1 MKRGLLLVALLT
13 WLISGVA
20 QDLGKTEPANTL
32 QELKEA
38 LRRATNEMEYHPD
51 SVELRLR
58 KAALNMQLEQ
68 WQVAKD
74 EYDEVLRLQAGN
86 LTALYFRA
94 YANERLRRY
103 SFARLDYEELLRLV
117 PGNFNAMLGLALLNQ
132 KDHHLTEAADQL
144 SLMVSMFPDSAVVY
158 AARANL
164 ECERGQLDPADYD
177 YSEALRLEPENRDW
191 LLAHFDVLLALGRRN
206 EARAKLDRLVA
217 LGVARTALEEY
228 YRKVRS

>member
-1 MKRGLLLVALLT
+1 MKRGMLLVVLLT
-13 WLISGVA
+13 WLTAIVA
-20 QDLGKTEPANTL
+20 QNLATTEPVSTV
-32 QELKEA
+32 QELKES

-132 KDHHLTEAADQL
+132 KDRHLTEAADQL

-164 ECERGQLDPADYD
+164 ERERGQLDPADYD

-191 LLAHFDVLLALGRRN
+191 LLAHVDVLLALGRRN
-206 EARAKLDRLVA
+206 DARAKLDRLVA

-228 YRKVRS
+228 YRRVRS

>member
-1 MKRGLLLVALLT
+1 MKRCVMSSVVVLA
-13 WLISGVA
+13 WFMACMA
-20 QDLGKTEPANTL
+20 QETSVKD
-32 QELKEA
+32 LKES
-38 LRRATNEMEYHPD
+38 LRLATNEMEYHPD

-68 WQVAKD
+68 WQTAKT
-74 EYDEVLRLQAGN
+74 EYDEVLRQQAGN

-132 KDHHLTEAADQL
+132 KDKHLTESADQL

-164 ECERGQLDPADYD
+164 ERERGQLDPADYD
-177 YSEALRLEPENRDW
+177 YGEALRREPDNRDW
-191 LLAHFDVLLALGRRN
+191 LLAHVDVLIALSRRE
-206 EARAKLDRLVA
+206 EAREKLDHLVA
-217 LGVARTALEEY
+217 LGVSRSSLSDYYARV
-228 YRKVRS
+228 RK

>member
-132 KDHHLTEAADQL
+132 KDRHLTEAADQL

-164 ECERGQLDPADYD
+164 ERERGQLDPADYD

-206 EARAKLDRLVA
+206 DARAKLDRLVA

>member
-1 MKRGLLLVALLT
+1 
-13 WLISGVA
+13 
-20 QDLGKTEPANTL
+20 
-32 QELKEA
+32 
-38 LRRATNEMEYHPD
+38 MEYHPD

-132 KDHHLTEAADQL
+132 KDRHLTEAADQL

-164 ECERGQLDPADYD
+164 ERERGQLDPADYD